1 MFDELVAA
9 LLGRGAIEA
18 ERDVVRRPAL
28 RRPARPT
35 GIDADLASRFKG
47 WGITAPRPKDVPT
60 EIKADPGAVRAALD
74 RLLAAGTLVKV
85 KPDYFIDAEALAA
98 LRRRLSAHLDA
109 HGQITPLEWK
119 DIVGASRKYSI
130 PLAEHFDAE
139 KLTLRVGEI
148 RKRRG

>member
-1 MFDELVAA
+1 MFDELIAA
-9 LLGRGAIEA
+9 LIRRGAVEA
-18 ERDVVRRPAL
+18 ERDVVRRPAV
-28 RRPARPT
+28 RRPARPS
-35 GIDADLASRFKG
+35 GLDGDLAARFRA
-47 WGITAPRPKDVPT
+47 WGITPPRPKEVPA
-60 EIKADPGAVRAALD
+60 EIKGDPSAVRAALD

-85 KPDYFIDAEALAA
+85 KPDYFIDAETLAA
-98 LRRRLSAHLDA
+98 LRARLTAHLAA